1 MAISQMYIILIN
13 YVKDYVLPDCK
24 YMPYYRRKIFR
35 KNWWSEVSG
44 REGIFTQTNMDDL
57 QGGETIQHSTATL
70 DTWNI
75 CQNLKKREH

>member
-1 MAISQMYIILIN
+1 MWRIMFYLIAN
-13 YVKDYVLPDCK
+13 ICHTTEGNF
-24 YMPYYRRKIFR
+24 IE